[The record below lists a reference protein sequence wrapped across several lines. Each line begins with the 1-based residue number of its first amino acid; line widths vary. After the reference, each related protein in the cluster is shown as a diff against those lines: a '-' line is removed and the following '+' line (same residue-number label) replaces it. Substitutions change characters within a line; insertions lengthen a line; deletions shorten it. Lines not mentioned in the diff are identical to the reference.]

1 MEKGL
6 GIIVATKD
14 KHGELKTDSIVGCDA
29 NFFSKTAPVVLQSA
43 DFSKVPTDRILYI
56 CGHGSKKKQTISGF
70 SMKDLASMFVNA
82 KYTGKQPIVI
92 ASCYGALK
100 RHHKDMAQQ
109 LQQAFNDLGID
120 CTCSALATGTS
131 FVWESD
137 SEVQCNSV
145 RFNKVFTSICMRLQ
159 DKFIK
164 ETPDANK
171 TAIQHDYKVRAESVS
186 AWNKNVA
193 TGRMMFTFSCIS
205 QLILLFYAMIF
216 TIMYFIIN
224 YFIKIDITI
233 SIPVIL
239 IWIAAEIFGITG
251 SRLSIVVWLPVL
263 IAGFTN
269 CPYLIA
275 ARLILSVILA
285 TMGIFAMFKKQ
296 GILAPQS

>member
-43 DFSKVPTDRILYI
+43 DFSKVQTDRILYI

-70 SMKDLASMFVNA
+70 RMQELASMFVNA

-109 LQQAFNDLGID
+109 LQQAFSSLGVD

-145 RFNKVFTSICMRLQ
+145 RFNKVFTSICMGLQ
-159 DKFIK
+159 NRFIK

-186 AWNKNVA
+186 VWNKNVA

-205 QLILLFYAMIF
+205 QLILLLYAL
-216 TIMYFIIN
+216 TYTAMYFIIN
-224 YFIKIDITI
+224 YFFNIDITV
-233 SIPVIL
+233 SMPVIL
-239 IWIAAEIFGITG
+239 LWIVAEILGMRG
-251 SRLSIVVWLPVL
+251 SLLCIAVWLPVL

-275 ARLILSVILA
+275 ARLILAVILA
-285 TMGIFAMFKKQ
+285 AIGIFVMFKKQ